1 MTAIDRMSAEPYY
14 LQLGRIIEDRIRDGE
29 YQPGERLPSE
39 SEFCRTFDLSRSTV
53 RETLRNLQEQK
64 RIRMVPR
71 RGAFVAS
78 PADSGWMLQ
87 VTRGFLETE
96 MDNSRTVETRVLR
109 SGPEALPAD
118 AAEALA
124 LPAGTVGFVLER
136 VRSLDGQPAVHSIN
150 YMPADV
156 GSVLHGTL
164 VLEGKQ
170 SLNRTLRDA
179 GHRIYG
185 ARREVAAVGASAE
198 TARLLQVKSGA
209 PVLLIRS
216 TAWGQ
221 DGRSFDFHRSFAR
234 SDVVT
239 IAVEAQAV
247 DED

>member
-1 MTAIDRMSAEPYY
+1 MTTIDRMSAEPYY
-14 LQLGRIIEDRIRDGE
+14 LQLGRIIESRIRDGE
-29 YQPGERLPSE
+29 YKPGERLPSE

-53 RETLRNLQEQK
+53 RETMRSLQEQK

-71 RGAFVAS
+71 RGAFVTNQ
-78 PADSGWMLQ
+78 ADTSWMLQ

-109 SGPEALPAD
+109 SGPEPLPAE
-118 AAEALA
+118 AAEALG
-124 LPAGTVGFVLER
+124 LPRGEIGFVLER

-156 GSVLHGTL
+156 GSVLEGTL
-164 VLEGKQ
+164 VLEGRQ
-170 SLNRTLRDA
+170 SLNRTLRET
-179 GHRIYG
+179 GHKIYG

-198 TARLLQVKSGA
+198 TAKLLRLKAGA

-216 TAWGQ
+216 TSWGQ
-221 DGRSFDFHRSFAR
+221 DGRSFDYHCTFAR

-239 IAVEAQAV
+239 VAVEAQAV